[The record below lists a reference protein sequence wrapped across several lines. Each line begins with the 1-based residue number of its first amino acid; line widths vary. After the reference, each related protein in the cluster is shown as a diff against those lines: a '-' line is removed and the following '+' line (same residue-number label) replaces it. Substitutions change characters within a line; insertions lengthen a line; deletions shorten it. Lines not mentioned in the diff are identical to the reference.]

1 MTIDQ
6 ALDLLAWIADRR
18 GYRRACSLSRPAD
31 EAAEDK
37 AERQAL
43 AVLDAM
49 RITADAYYSM
59 IAH

>member
-6 ALDLLAWIADRR
+6 ALDLLAWIEDRR
-18 GYRRACSLSRPAD
+18 AYRRTCHMSRPAD
-31 EAAEDK
+31 AADEDAAE
-37 AERQAL
+37 RRAL

>member
-1 MTIDQ
+1 MTMDQ
-6 ALDLLAWIADRR
+6 ALDLLQWIADRR
-18 GYRRACSLSRPAD
+18 GYRRACHMCCPAD

-43 AVLDAM
+43 AVLDAL

>member
-1 MTIDQ
+1 MIVDQ
-6 ALDLLAWIADRR
+6 TLDLLQWIADRR
-18 GYRRACSLSRPAD
+18 GYRRTCHISRPAD

-49 RITADAYYSM
+49 RITANAYYSM